1 METLA
6 TIMAAVLTVVS
17 PLGIA
22 WAKSESWSKVI
33 KVAVPILV
41 SLVIATAYLWASGQ
55 LYSPAGWAQTILA
68 VYGAQQLAYTTILR
82 WWASILEQAGQKT
95 GDGPAHRADHKETP

>member
-1 METLA
+1 
-6 TIMAAVLTVVS
+6 MAAVLTVVS

-33 KVAVPILV
+33 KVAVPIIV
-41 SLVIATAYLWASGQ
+41 SLVIATAYLWVSGQ
-55 LYSPAGWAQTILA
+55 LYSPAGWAPTILA

-82 WWASILEQAGQKT
+82 WWASILEQAGQNP
-95 GDGPAHRADHKETP
+95 DAGPAHRAERKETS